1 MAEEMPK
8 AKADGYAVHYDDK
21 TAAGSYPLVRIWDGK
36 QWQTRVGFFRWVK
49 P

>member
-8 AKADGYAVHYDDK
+8 AKADGYKVIYDEK
-21 TAAGSYPLVRIWDGK
+21 TAAGSYPLVRIWDGRE
-36 QWQTRVGFFRWVK
+36 WQTRVGFFRWSK